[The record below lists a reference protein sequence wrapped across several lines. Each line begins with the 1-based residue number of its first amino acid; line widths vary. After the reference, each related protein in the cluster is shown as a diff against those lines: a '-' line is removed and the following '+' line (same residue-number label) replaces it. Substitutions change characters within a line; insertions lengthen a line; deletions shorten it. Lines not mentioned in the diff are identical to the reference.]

1 MINIIHKKIFWMNIG
16 LSIFSF
22 LIFVM
27 FFGIN
32 IDYVEAK
39 LWMKLLNVLILLTPI
54 LSAITFYK
62 NNTHILCVLAL
73 ISNILILLAF
83 LALIVMSA
91 LHYSSDSIVF
101 LLIWSIPLFLNVKC
115 LNKLKNIRW
124 KTKFLLPSI

>member
-1 MINIIHKKIFWMNIG
+1 MNKIIYKKVFWMNIG
-16 LSIFSF
+16 LSIFSI
-22 LIFVM
+22 LIFAM

-62 NNTHILCVLAL
+62 NNTHTPCVLAL
-73 ISNILILLAF
+73 ITNISMLLSF

-91 LHYSSDSIVF
+91 LNYSSDSIVF
-101 LLIWSIPLFLNVKC
+101 LLIWSIPLLLNVKC
-115 LNKLKNIRW
+115 LNELRR
-124 KTKFLLPSI
+124 TV

>member
-1 MINIIHKKIFWMNIG
+1 MNKIIYKKIFWMNIG
-16 LSIFSF
+16 LSLFSL
-22 LIFVM
+22 LIFLV
-27 FFGIN
+27 FFGVN

-39 LWMKLLNVLILLTPI
+39 LWMKLFNVFILLTPL

-62 NNTHILCVLAL
+62 NSTHILCVLAL
-73 ISNILILLAF
+73 ISNISILLAF

-115 LNKLKNIRW
+115 LNKLKNIR
-124 KTKFLLPSI
+124 

>member
-1 MINIIHKKIFWMNIG
+1 MNKIIYKKIFWMNIG
-16 LSIFSF
+16 LSLFSL
-22 LIFVM
+22 LIFVV

-62 NNTHILCVLAL
+62 NSTHTLCVLAL
-73 ISNILILLAF
+73 ISNISMLMSF

-91 LHYSSDSIVF
+91 LNYSSDSIVL
-101 LLIWSIPLFLNVKC
+101 LLIWSTPLLVNVKC
-115 LNKLKNIRW
+115 LNELRRTI
-124 KTKFLLPSI
+124 

>member
-1 MINIIHKKIFWMNIG
+1 MNKIIYKKIFWMNIG

-73 ISNILILLAF
+73 ISNISILLAF

-115 LNKLKNIRW
+115 LNKLKNIR
-124 KTKFLLPSI
+124 